1 MELIAQHV
9 AGGPQRAAKAVSLAQ
24 QPRLAI
30 GAAVAE
36 FREMQRYQRQVA
48 EPRLELRDAAIV
60 RPQNAE
66 RAVAPDQRVGLR
78 QKSLRRHD
86 DRNAIRN
93 LRVVGNADITVL
105 DDLAVLNEWHRRA
118 P

>member
-1 MELIAQHV
+1 MELIAQNI

-36 FREMQRYQRQVA
+36 FRKMQRYQRQMT
-48 EPRLELRDAAIV
+48 EPGLQLRDAAVV
-60 RPQNAE
+60 RPPNAQ
-66 RAVAPDQRVGLR
+66 RAVAPDQRVRFR
-78 QKSLRRHD
+78 QKSLCRHD
-86 DRNAIRN
+86 DRNAVRN
-93 LRVVGNADITVL
+93 RRVIGNADITVL